1 MVILLPLLLDPLQF
15 VIIIITYLF
24 IPLLFMLLHVLPQ
37 NTYLLILV
45 FVEVEPKL
53 FPKPQLE
60 QVIIETLFRDA
71 YLLGTVIKRIPYQS
85 TFSIINS
92 VIELPPEGDLFD
104 NEAYLALL
112 GPPVSLLGGPDF

>member
-1 MVILLPLLLDPLQF
+1 
-15 VIIIITYLF
+15 
-24 IPLLFMLLHVLPQ
+24 MLLHVLPQ